1 MKIEIENRDAAG
13 SPTNAPAS
21 RRKTWL
27 AMPATLAAMIAIFS
41 LGLAAPAA
49 TAAEP
54 NMDAVY
60 TLSVNGQVRTLTEGE
75 TVVYGMQ
82 RINSHATP
90 GQVSPNVVYASGAGT
105 LTVTASGGV
114 YHYSIAMSIPAT
126 NFSGYFHIT
135 DLTSGLSGG
144 YVAEFSFSG
153 SIPTSKLH
161 GHTYSGTLSGFAY
174 FLGVAVATTVP
185 NNTLYTY

>member
-1 MKIEIENRDAAG
+1 
-13 SPTNAPAS
+13 
-21 RRKTWL
+21 
-27 AMPATLAAMIAIFS
+27 MPAILAVMIAVFS
-41 LGLAAPAA
+41 FGLAVPTA

-54 NMDAVY
+54 NTDAAY
-60 TLSVNGQVRTLTEGE
+60 TLSVNGQVRTLIEGE
-75 TVVYGMQ
+75 TVVYEMQ
-82 RINSHATP
+82 RINSHAIP
-90 GQVSPNVVYASGAGT
+90 GQVSPDVVYPSDAGT

-126 NFSGYFHIT
+126 NFEGYFHTT

-153 SIPTSKLH
+153 SISTSKLH
-161 GHTYSGTLSGFAY
+161 GHTYSGTLSGVAF